1 MNIEILLEKAA
12 LKELVDTFSNL
23 ADEKRVSEQD
33 DAEMINI
40 YCSKRNRKKWIY

>member
-23 ADEKRVSEQD
+23 DDEKRVSEQMALFTP
-33 DAEMINI
+33 DAEII
-40 YCSKRNRKKWIY
+40 S